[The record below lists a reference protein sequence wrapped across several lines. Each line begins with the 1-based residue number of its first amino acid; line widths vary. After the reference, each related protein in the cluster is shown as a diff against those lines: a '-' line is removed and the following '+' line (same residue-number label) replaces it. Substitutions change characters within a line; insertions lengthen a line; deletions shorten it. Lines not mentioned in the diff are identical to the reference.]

1 MNFMNPNL
9 KDILNGHLQKDP
21 IVSLLSENSAVFD
34 EAIHLSLQ
42 SDERTAWR
50 AAWVLFHAMKDHD
63 PRLQP
68 HLPALICALRGKR
81 DGHQRELLKII
92 ERLKIN
98 EDQEGELFDI
108 CMGIWEKQG
117 NSPSARITAFRVM
130 HRIAQKYPELLGELS
145 FLLQEHYTDSLSP
158 GIRNSLERMVD
169 DSSPAAL

>member
-1 MNFMNPNL
+1 MNSTL
-9 KDILNGHLQKDP
+9 QDLLNGHLQKVP
-21 IVSLLSENSAVFD
+21 IVSLLRENPSVFD

-50 AAWVLFHAMKDHD
+50 AAWVLFHAMEDND

-92 ERLKIN
+92 ERLKT
-98 EDQEGELFDI
+98 DDDREGELFDI
-108 CMGIWEKQG
+108 CMGIWEKPDK
-117 NSPSARITAFRVM
+117 SPSSRITAFRVM

-145 FLLQEHYTDSLSP
+145 FLLQEHYTDTLSP
-158 GIRNSLERMVD
+158 GIKHSLQRMLEGSKQED
-169 DSSPAAL
+169 L